1 MKEKMPECFKKYTNA
16 ELKEIAQDCDDA
28 CQTFINELLKRG
40 IITYG
45 TPARKLEFIKVPKQ
59 AIRRGAVGD
68 FK

>member
-59 AIRRGAVGD
+59 AINRRMIEES
-68 FK
+68 K